1 MVKQISSRDYLSE
14 KEIERLIEAAG
25 KRRYGHRDTTAILLA
40 YRHGLRASEVIALRW
55 SDFDFTTKRLRVR
68 RSRGGEAAIHPL
80 GASEI
85 RALRRL
91 QRETKVKSVYV
102 FISGRGTPLSI
113 QGYQRMVAR
122 AGVAANFPF
131 LMSSDLLRHSC
142 GYKLTDEG
150 HNTRAIQSYLGHR
163 STKPMQRYMDMA
175 SAAKKFGRFWKD

>member
-1 MVKQISSRDYLSE
+1 MKQISSREYLTE
-14 KEIERLIEAAG
+14 KEIERLMEAAG

-40 YRHGLRASEVIALRW
+40 YRHGLRASEVVVLRW
-55 SDFDFTTKRLRVR
+55 SDIDFTTKRLRVR

-91 QRETKVKSVYV
+91 QRDTKVKSVYV
-102 FISGRGTPLSI
+102 FIGGRGTPLTI

-122 AGVAANFPF
+122 AGVSANFPF

-142 GYKLTDEG
+142 GYKLTNEG
-150 HNTRAIQSYLGHR
+150 YNTRAIQSYLGHR

-175 SAAKKFGRFWKD
+175 SAAKRFERFWKD